1 MTNQISGTAR
11 SQKNRPVFLL
21 LGFLMN
27 LALVAGAPPA
37 PAEAGLGDLRPEVMA
52 KAQSLGLS
60 LVRTDQREG
69 YTALTFSHS
78 ESRTLPGRPP
88 RTLIVREF
96 LDSAGRSF
104 AVAWK
109 GSLHPDLSLLL
120 GELSGHLPP
129 VNRSSTRHRLFFQDG
144 RLVISVLGT
153 SLFQSGAAWDKT
165 RLPPGVSPA
174 RIRIAP

>member
-1 MTNQISGTAR
+1 MTNQTSGTAR
-11 SQKNRPVFLL
+11 SQKKRPVFLL
-21 LGFLMN
+21 LGFMID
-27 LALVAGAPPA
+27 LALVAGAHPA

-104 AVAWK
+104 AIAWK

-129 VNRSSTRHRLFFQDG
+129 VNSSSTRHRLFFQDG